1 MGIALQAYIKQ
12 DVVDAVLHRNFD
24 DFIGTMY
31 RST

>member
-1 MGIALQAYIKQ
+1 MGIALQACIKQ
-12 DVVDAVLHRNFD
+12 DVDAVLNRNFD